1 MRIPASELHGG
12 DAPADDILSANP
24 LVGNAPV
31 NPETIAHIREARARL
46 GKRVLILGHHYQ
58 RDEVVQFADRSGD
71 SLDLSVFAAT
81 QKDAEYIV
89 FCGVHF
95 MAETAD
101 ILSAPHQ
108 TVILPDARAGC
119 SMADMAA
126 IDQVEECWEELAAA
140 TSRRIVPVTYIN
152 SAADLKAFVGRH
164 DGAVCTSSNADKILR
179 WAFDQAE
186 KVLFFPDQHLGRNTA
201 FKMGIPL
208 EDMVVYDPHQP
219 GGGNAPAD
227 YDRARVILW
236 KGHCSVHQNFTPA
249 NPPFWRAK
257 VPGIRIIVHPECQ
270 FEVVQLAD
278 VAGSTKKIVETIENS
293 PSGSKW
299 AVGTEHHLVNRL
311 RERFP
316 DKFIT
321 SLAPFACQCS
331 TMFRISPEALLATL
345 EAIESGKAAH
355 PETAADETERW
366 WRVIR
371 VDAETAR
378 WSRVALERMLSMR

>member
-1 MRIPASELHGG
+1 MEGTVTDLHSEVSGK
-12 DAPADDILSANP
+12 ADLLSANP
-24 LVGNAPV
+24 LIGNPPVAP
-31 NPETIAHIREARARL
+31 ELIERIRAVRGRL
-46 GKRVLILGHHYQ
+46 GDRLVVLGHHYQ
-58 RDEVVQFADRSGD
+58 RNEVIQFADRSGD
-71 SLDLSVFAAT
+71 SLDLSVFAGS
-81 QKDAEYIV
+81 QKEAKYIV

-101 ILSAPHQ
+101 ILSAPDQ
-108 TVILPDARAGC
+108 VVLLPDVRAGC

-126 IDQVEECWEELAAA
+126 IDQVGECWDELAAA
-140 TSRRIVPVTYIN
+140 TNKRILPITYIN
-152 SAADLKAFVGRH
+152 SAADLKGFVGRN
-164 DGAVCTSSNADKILR
+164 DGAVCTSSNANKILR

-201 FKMGIPL
+201 YAMGIPL
-208 EDMVVYDPHQP
+208 DEMTVYDPHEP
-219 GGGNAPAD
+219 GGGNPPD
-227 YDRARVILW
+227 VYDRARVILW
-236 KGHCSVHQNFTPA
+236 KGHCSVHQNFLPA
-249 NPPFWRAK
+249 NPPFWREK
-257 VPGIRIIVHPECQ
+257 VPGIQVIVHPECR

-278 VAGSTKKIVETIENS
+278 VVGSTKKIVETIENA

-345 EAIESGKAAH
+345 EAIETGAVDH
-355 PETAADETERW
+355 PSEAADETERW

-371 VDAETAR
+371 VDDETAR
-378 WSRVALERMLSMR
+378 WSRIALDRMLQMR